1 MNLALVLVLLI
12 LTASEITVLFIDFI
26 IAAIAACFWHKK
38 FITWFKCGLYI
49 LFVPLVF
56 ILIGT
61 TCGINGFKIN
71 RICIQSPAVPE
82 SFDGYRIVQISDLHL
97 QSFRTAGDN
106 DKVSFRISKSVGS
119 RGRLVDMVH
128 GSEPKRT
135 KTLKKFINAIDSLY
149 PDMIAVTGDLIT
161 FLPSEIDGFESILSS
176 LKAKDGVYSVFGNHD
191 YASYTPYF
199 TTKAD
204 SLENNLYMR
213 QTALGW
219 TVLRNQ
225 SVNVVRGTDSIGIA
239 GVDNISV
246 NPRFVSKGALSDAI
260 QNLNAEGFNIL
271 LSHDPSHWEA
281 EVLPETA
288 IDLMLAGHTHGM
300 QLGIFGFCPSRFLY
314 KQDHGLYKSDK
325 KFEHRGNPRYLYV
338 NTGLG
343 QTLLPMRIGLR
354 PEITLITLKSCPAR
368 SE

>member
-12 LTASEITVLFIDFI
+12 LTASELSVLFIDAVVAY
-26 IAAIAACFWHKK
+26 IAAHFWHKR
-38 FITWFKCGLYI
+38 FITWFKYGLYG
-49 LFVPLVF
+49 LFIPLIF

-61 TCGINGFKIN
+61 TCGINSFKIN
-71 RICIQSPAVPE
+71 KICIQSPAVPE
-82 SFDGYRIVQISDLHL
+82 SFDGYRIVQISDMHL
-97 QSFRTAGDN
+97 QSFRTAGEQ

-119 RGRLVDMVH
+119 RGRFVDMVQ

-135 KTLKKFINAIDSLY
+135 STLVKFIDAINSLY
-149 PDMIAVTGDLIT
+149 PDIIAITGDLVT
-161 FLPSEIDGFESILSS
+161 FLPSELDGFESVLSS

-204 SLENNLYMR
+204 SIENNLYMR

-225 SVNVVRGTDSIGIA
+225 SINVIRGTDSIGIA
-239 GVDNISV
+239 GVDNKSV
-246 NPRFVSKGALSDAI
+246 NPRFVSKGVLSDAVR
-260 QNLNAEGFNIL
+260 NLNAECFNIL

-281 EVLPETA
+281 QVLPETA

-300 QLGIFGFCPSRFLY
+300 QLGIFGFTLSRFLY

-325 KFEHRGNPRYLYV
+325 EFEYNGNPRYLYV

-354 PEITLITLKSCPAR
+354 PEITLITLKSCPER

>member
-12 LTASEITVLFIDFI
+12 LTASELFILFIDAI
-26 IAAIAACFWHKK
+26 VAAMAALLWHKK
-38 FITWFKCGLYI
+38 FITWYKYGLYG
-49 LFVPLVF
+49 LLVPLVF
-56 ILIGT
+56 ILTGT
-61 TCGINGFKIN
+61 TCGINGYKIN

-82 SFDGYRIVQISDLHL
+82 SFDGYRIVQISDMHL
-97 QSFRTAGDN
+97 QSFRTAGEQ

-119 RGRLVDMVH
+119 RGRFVDMVQ

-135 KTLKKFINAIDSLY
+135 STLVKFVDAINSLH
-149 PDMIAVTGDLIT
+149 PDIIAFTGDLVT
-161 FLPSEIDGFESILSS
+161 FLPSELDGFESVLSS

-191 YASYTPYF
+191 YASYSPYF
-199 TTKAD
+199 ITKAD
-204 SLENNLYMR
+204 SIENSLYMR

-219 TVLRNQ
+219 TVLRNEGI
-225 SVNVVRGTDSIGIA
+225 NVVRGTDSIGLA

-246 NPRFVSKGALSDAI
+246 NPRFVSKGNLSHAVR
-260 QNLNAEGFNIL
+260 NLNRENFNIL
-271 LSHDPSHWEA
+271 LSHDPTHWEA
-281 EVLPETA
+281 QVLPETS

-300 QLGIFGFCPSRFLY
+300 QLGIFGFTPSRFIY
-314 KQDHGLYKSDK
+314 KQDHGLYRCDK
-325 KFEHRGNPRYLYV
+325 EFEHNGNPRYLYV

-354 PEITLITLKSCPAR
+354 PEITLITLKSCPER